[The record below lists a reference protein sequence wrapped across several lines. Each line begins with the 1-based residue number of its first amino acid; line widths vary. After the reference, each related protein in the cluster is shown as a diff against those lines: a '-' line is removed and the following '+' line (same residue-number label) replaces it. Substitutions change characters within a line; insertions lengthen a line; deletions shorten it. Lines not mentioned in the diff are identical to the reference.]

1 MTLSH
6 FFWKA
11 LYIKNDH
18 SSIIKMTNG
27 QKFSEGFLQHVPK
40 WDIIAPVKTTKL
52 PDKREEWK
60 NQWEK

>member
-1 MTLSH
+1 M
-6 FFWKA
+6 
-11 LYIKNDH
+11 
-18 SSIIKMTNG
+18 KMTNG

-40 WDIIAPVKTTKL
+40 WDIIAPVKTTKM